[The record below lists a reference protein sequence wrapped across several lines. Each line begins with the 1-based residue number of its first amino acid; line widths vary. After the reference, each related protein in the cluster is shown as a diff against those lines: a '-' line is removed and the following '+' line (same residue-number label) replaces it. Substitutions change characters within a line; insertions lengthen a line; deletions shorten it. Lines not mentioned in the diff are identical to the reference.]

1 MISKLIKRINRSS
14 FWKISYYIRLI
25 NNNDILDFMPTWNV
39 YVIWKEEEEEDG
51 RDVSLLVFTCSHGR
65 FMWKEKRETR
75 ERERKYPLDIQSK
88 RREKSLY
95 KREIKRRVR
104 TYSSSYCLDIGA
116 LIFTTMYQLPSYDMI
131 TSIVSRRKNFLF
143 HLKIFLLRMSMFYLH
158 RHKFIPKLLVV
169 LLFELILN
177 IWQQ

>member
-1 MISKLIKRINRSS
+1 MKCLRHLKRR
-14 FWKISYYIRLI
+14 RRR
-25 NNNDILDFMPTWNV
+25 
-39 YVIWKEEEEEDG
+39 G
-51 RDVSLLVFTCSHGR
+51 RKRR
-65 FMWKEKRETR
+65 FPIGLHLFAWQVHVKRKKRNAR

-131 TSIVSRRKNFLF
+131 TSIVSRRKIFLF
-143 HLKIFLLRMSMFYLH
+143 HLKIFLFRMSMFYLH

-177 IWQQ
+177 I